1 VRLACA
7 RRNLSLFRR
16 RKRRVRLADV
26 KENSRASRLMM
37 FNQKT
42 MCAPPTFVLFY
53 LEQQAGGGG

>member
-1 VRLACA
+1 
-7 RRNLSLFRR
+7 
-16 RKRRVRLADV
+16 VRLADV
-26 KENSRASRLMM
+26 KENPRASRLMM